1 MGRSS
6 IIYVIGL
13 SLIVGM
19 VLNTVTR
26 NSVSS
31 MDVYIAYYEST
42 QLHNIAVSSANVGTS
57 YLLNYSVFPPNFGV
71 DFFGGHDSIMYLAN
85 VPQPLWVTLKSI
97 AWTGK
102 VDKDGNMLRDTV
114 EVVFKHVQFA
124 KYGWFTESE
133 TNGYRAP
140 DGSNGPYFGG
150 NDWKITGD
158 SVYGPAHTNGSFNLD
173 GTPYFDQ
180 KVTSGLAPNLGPS
193 ADPVFRGGIEYPVF
207 QKRPNA
213 ATLKASLTAA
223 ATLGG
228 SIFDESSTSNDVQL
242 TFMNDKVHIQI
253 PPGGSAKDT
262 IMGLS
267 ALASNGVIVVKSAD
281 LHIKGTYDGAI
292 TVAAFSGTGAATN
305 KGNVWI
311 DGDVVAKTS
320 PFGNP
325 ASMDMLGIVAERMAY
340 ITEDLTRSSTSVLN
354 IQAVVYCQN
363 GELTAQNF
371 WNLAPSGRVVLF
383 GGVTQITAGSL
394 GLLDPGPPPSVL
406 SGFSYSIR
414 NDPRFNTKQP
424 PYFPYSESYELISWW
439 EK

>member
-6 IIYVIGL
+6 VIYVIGL
-13 SLIVGM
+13 SLIVGL
-19 VLNTVTR
+19 VLNTITR

-42 QLHNIAVSSANVGTS
+42 QLHNIAVSCANVGTS
-57 YLLNYSVFPPNFGV
+57 YLLNYGGFPGNFGL
-71 DFFGGHDSIMYLAN
+71 DFFGGHDSIIYLAN
-85 VPQPLWVTLKSI
+85 TPQPLWVTLRSI

-102 VDKDGNMLRDTV
+102 IDKNGLMLRDTV
-114 EVVFKHVQFA
+114 EAVFKNVQFA

-133 TNGYRAP
+133 TNGYLAP

-150 NDWKITGD
+150 PDWKITGD

-180 KVTSGLAPNLGPS
+180 KVTSGFAPNLGPS
-193 ADPVFRGGIEYPVF
+193 ANPVFKGGIEYSVF
-207 QKRPNA
+207 QKRPSTA
-213 ATLKASLTAA
+213 ALLADLTAA

-228 SIFDESSTSNDVQL
+228 TIFDESSTSNDVKL
-242 TFMNDKVHIQI
+242 TFMNEKVHIQI
-253 PPGGSAKDT
+253 PPAGSAKDT
-262 IMGLS
+262 TMALS

-292 TVAAFSGTGAATN
+292 TVAAFGGTGAAIN

-311 DGDVVAKTS
+311 DGDVVATTS
-320 PFGNP
+320 PSGNP
-325 ASMDMLGIVAERMAY
+325 ASTDMLGIVAERMAY

-363 GELTAQNF
+363 GELTAENF
-371 WNLAPSGRVVLF
+371 WNLSPSGRVNLF
-383 GGVTQITAGSL
+383 GGVIQRTAGSL

-414 NDPRFNTKQP
+414 NDPRFNTKHP
-424 PYFPYSESYELISWW
+424 PFFPYSESYELISWW
-439 EK
+439 EN